1 MHAMGGRKPGKFLW
15 ENPCMAYAGAVQSLE
30 ADELSGDV
38 AGALH
43 EIEDSYAS
51 GHQYQP
57 WFGYLDPAIL
67 GHLAGDALYIDAA
80 ATAAERYLSA
90 YTNGN
95 PFAPAADYLYPEP
108 AGCN

>member
-1 MHAMGGRKPGKFLW
+1 
-15 ENPCMAYAGAVQSLE
+15 MAYAGAVQNLE
-30 ADELSGDV
+30 ADELRGDV

-57 WFGYLDPAIL
+57 WWGYSDPDFWAQHIFGDF
-67 GHLAGDALYIDAA
+67 LYNDAA
-80 ATAAERYLSA
+80 AAAAERYLSA
-90 YTNGN
+90 YRNGN
-95 PFAPAADYLYPEP
+95 PFAPAADYLYPAP